1 MIREVA
7 YLSRS
12 RKKKEIL
19 KILDKPKTP
28 TQIGKL
34 LKISR
39 SSASQML
46 LAMEKKQFI
55 KCLNPEDRM
64 GRFYQATEKGL
75 KVLKE
80 LEEIEK

>member
-1 MIREVA
+1 MIRDVA

-12 RKKKEIL
+12 RKKREIL

-28 TQIGKL
+28 TQISKL

-46 LAMEKKQFI
+46 LAMEKKGFV

-64 GRFYQATEKGL
+64 ARYYQATEKGL
-75 KVLKE
+75 KVLGE
-80 LEEIEK
+80 LRKIEE

>member
-1 MIREVA
+1 MIQDVA

-28 TQIGKL
+28 TQVGKL

-39 SSASQML
+39 SSTSQML
-46 LAMEKKQFI
+46 LAMEKRQFV
-55 KCLNPEDRM
+55 KCLNPTDKMARY
-64 GRFYQATEKGL
+64 YQATEKGL
-75 KVLKE
+75 KALKE
-80 LEEIEK
+80 LENIEK

>member
-1 MIREVA
+1 MIREVS

-46 LAMEKKQFI
+46 LAMENKRYV
-55 KCLNPEDRM
+55 KCLNPQDRM
-64 GRFYQATEKGL
+64 ARYYQATEKGL
-75 KVLKE
+75 SVLKE
-80 LEEIEK
+80 LESIE

>member
-1 MIREVA
+1 M
-7 YLSRS
+7 SRS
-12 RKKKEIL
+12 RKKREII

-28 TQIGKL
+28 TQIGKS

-46 LAMEKKQFI
+46 LAMEKKKFV
-55 KCLNPEDRM
+55 KCLNQSDRM
-64 GRFYQATEKGL
+64 ARYYQATEKGL

-80 LEEIEK
+80 LEEIEED

>member
-1 MIREVA
+1 MIRDVA

-46 LAMEKKQFI
+46 LAMEKKQFV
-55 KCLNPEDRM
+55 KCLNPDDRM
-64 GRFYQATEKGL
+64 ARYYQATDRGL
-75 KVLKE
+75 KT
-80 LEEIEK
+80 LEELRKIEG

>member
-1 MIREVA
+1 MIRDVS

-12 RKKKEIL
+12 KKKTQIL

-28 TQIGKL
+28 TQIGKQ

-46 LAMEKKQFI
+46 LAMEKKKYV
-55 KCLNPEDRM
+55 KCLNPQDRM

-80 LEEIEK
+80 LEKIES

>member
-1 MIREVA
+1 MIRDVS

-12 RKKKEIL
+12 KKKTQIL

-28 TQIGKL
+28 TQIGKQ

-39 SSASQML
+39 SSTSQML
-46 LAMEKKQFI
+46 LAMEKKKYV
-55 KCLNPEDRM
+55 KCLNPQDRM

-80 LEEIEK
+80 LEKIES